1 MGDKKALVSPVVYFT
16 SKEYHRHMRKITGSV
31 LVLTILLTVFG
42 SAAIAFAQS
51 ASRVDPLAHIFAHP
65 DFILE
70 TTHGT
75 QAPNNSAY
83 TPQQLTKA
91 YAINQISKKDG
102 GKGVT
107 VAIDDACGN
116 SHAQAD
122 LNAYDKAF
130 GLKSTTIKVV
140 QPEGT
145 PCSDPGGWG
154 VETDLDIQMVHDFAP
169 KAKIVLEEA
178 KSSSFS
184 DLINAAK
191 DAYTNQGATIVSMSF
206 GGNEF
211 SSETG
216 ASADGVFSAGNAKG
230 VSFTASSGDSGCGS
244 QYPAASPFVTSV
256 GGTVLTTKPDGT
268 YISETAWNGSGGGT
282 SIFESRPSY
291 QNGFNSNSKRGIP
304 DVAMVS
310 TNVTMYDSD
319 LGGFI
324 TVGGTSIAAPLWAG
338 VLARANQLRSHSM
351 QNADN
356 ELYSVAGN
364 SGKYASDFHD
374 ITTGGSGG
382 ICSAKTGYDYV
393 TGLGTEVGNALVP
406 DLIAAP

>member
-1 MGDKKALVSPVVYFT
+1 
-16 SKEYHRHMRKITGSV
+16 MRKITGSV

-51 ASRVDPLAHIFAHP
+51 ASRGDPLAHIFAHP

-268 YISETAWNGSGGGT
+268 YIS
-282 SIFESRPSY
+282 
-291 QNGFNSNSKRGIP
+291 
-304 DVAMVS
+304 
-310 TNVTMYDSD
+310 
-319 LGGFI
+319 
-324 TVGGTSIAAPLWAG
+324 
-338 VLARANQLRSHSM
+338 
-351 QNADN
+351 
-356 ELYSVAGN
+356 
-364 SGKYASDFHD
+364 
-374 ITTGGSGG
+374 
-382 ICSAKTGYDYV
+382 
-393 TGLGTEVGNALVP
+393 
-406 DLIAAP
+406 

>member
-1 MGDKKALVSPVVYFT
+1 
-16 SKEYHRHMRKITGSV
+16 MRKITGSA
-31 LVLTILLTVFG
+31 LVLIILLTVFG
-42 SAAIAFAQS
+42 SATIAFAQS

-65 DFILE
+65 NFILK

-75 QAPNNSAY
+75 QVPDISAY
-83 TPQQLTKA
+83 TAQQLAKA
-91 YAINQISKKDG
+91 YTIDQIGKKDG
-102 GKGVT
+102 GKGVI
-107 VAIDDACGN
+107 VAIADACGN

-122 LNAYDKAF
+122 LNAYDRAF

-145 PCSDPGGWG
+145 PCSDPHSWG
-154 VETDLDIQMVHDFAP
+154 VETDLDIQMVHNFAP
-169 KAKIVLEEA
+169 NAKIVLEEA
-178 KSSSFS
+178 KTPSFS

-191 DAYTNQGATIVSMSF
+191 DAYTEQGATIVSMSF

-230 VSFTASSGDSGCGS
+230 VSFTASSGDSRCGS

-282 SIFESRPSY
+282 SIFESRPSF
-291 QNGFNSNSKRGIP
+291 QDNFNSNSRRGIP
-304 DVAMVS
+304 DVAMIS
-310 TNVTMYDSD
+310 TNVAMYDSD

-324 TVGGTSIAAPLWAG
+324 QVGGTSIAAPLWAG
-338 VLARANQLRSHSM
+338 VLARANQLRSESM
-351 QNADN
+351 QNANN
-356 ELYSVAGN
+356 ELYHIAGN
-364 SGKYASDFHD
+364 SGRYASNFHD
-374 ITTGGSGG
+374 ITTDGSGD

-393 TGLGTEVGNALVP
+393 TGLGSEVGNALVP